1 MPDIASL
8 DLTPAERLLL
18 ACCQAAP
25 DFAAVSQALQL
36 PDLDWATF
44 WDLAGRQEVR
54 PLVARTLARARL
66 LDELPAPARAAAD
79 AARVETTAQNLAA
92 RAELRAIASELGNL
106 GIPVMPLKGV
116 ELAQRVYGGLDARRC
131 GDIDILVRE
140 RDWEPAWHALRA
152 RGYRPLTTV
161 SPGVR
166 EHPFHDVPLVRTTE
180 SGGFAVELHHQLTD
194 QRFTQIDHD
203 NLWRRALPDR
213 GAGIVEMPPEEL
225 LVYLALHLPKH
236 DTGLLRL
243 VADID
248 HLIAGGRLEICWERA
263 LDLARRWR
271 TRGQLYFALSASAT
285 LLETPVPH
293 QVWAGLRPPAWK
305 RRAIAALAGP
315 RAMLRPPTREGLRA
329 DRFRIAYCLMLEPA
343 PLALRAYRH
352 YVLAPP
358 GTHGFMARRCGEL
371 RGAARTLLALAGAGS
386 RVR

>member
-25 DFAAVSQALQL
+25 GFAAVSRALQL

-66 LDELPAPARAAAD
+66 LDELPAPARTAAD

-248 HLIAGGRLEICWERA
+248 HLIASGRLEICWERA
-263 LDLARRWR
+263 LDLAV
-271 TRGQLYFALSASAT
+271 LA
-285 LLETPVPH
+285 V
-293 QVWAGLRPPAWK
+293 V
-305 RRAIAALAGP
+305 ALAPAIQRAGREP
-315 RAMLRPPTREGLRA
+315 RAGAVLGHEQRGRGARQVDPGRCVAVVTRSVPDLPVR
-329 DRFRIAYCLMLEPA
+329 
-343 PLALRAYRH
+343 
-352 YVLAPP
+352 VLAPAP
-358 GTHGFMARRCGEL
+358 HLAVDVARARRSRSGAEL
-371 RGAARTLLALAGAGS
+371 YDAEE
-386 RVR
+386 